1 MTWTTMSWLSA
12 TLKAARWTMLD
23 DGFWNGAKGSKGGV
37 KIWMDG
43 EHPMEVSTFAHGRL
57 ECVSNEHSS
66 LYARHHQWMM

>member
-12 TLKAARWTMLD
+12 TLKAARWTILD

-43 EHPMEVSTFAHGRL
+43 EHPMEVSTFAR
-57 ECVSNEHSS
+57 EHFCT
-66 LYARHHQWMM
+66 WTP